1 MGAWKTKTAYP
12 RNPTEYVHVLPAERV
27 VRDMSITRILNPS
40 PQDIPVYQGPS
51 TPKPVWG
58 SFAAQQDQAENAMLD
73 ADFLTA
79 LDIEDMELFAKLENE
94 HYQMQQDAMNKY
106 EAQQAGEDDDG
117 GMRCDAEN
125 EAAYLVD
132 IDIKRAKD
140 DDEYSDFDIF
150 NQ

>member
-12 RNPTEYVHVLPAERV
+12 RTPTEYVHVLPAERV
-27 VRDMSITRILNPS
+27 VRDMSIARILNPS
-40 PQDIPVYQGPS
+40 PHDIPVYQGPS

-58 SFAAQQDQAENAMLD
+58 TFAAQQDQAENALLD

-79 LDIEDMELFAKLENE
+79 SDIENMELFAKLDEE

-106 EAQQAGEDDDG
+106 EAQQAGEDDG
-117 GMRCDAEN
+117 DAEN
-125 EAAYLVD
+125 DEAYEAAFEAD
-132 IDIKRAKD
+132 IDIKRVKD
-140 DDEYSDFDIF
+140 DDEYSDYDVF